1 MAIAAPDFMYIRDLV
16 RSRSAIVLE
25 VGKEYLV
32 ESRLEPLARK
42 EGIGSVAELV
52 SRLRTQSYNRL
63 HASVIEAMTTNE
75 TSFFRDSTPF
85 DALRTLLIPQLVEKR
100 RAQRRIAI
108 WSAASSSGQEIYSIA
123 IVLKE
128 LGTMLDGFQITLL
141 ATDLSAQM
149 VARAKEGK
157 YNQVEIGRGLTPAQL
172 SRFFTKV
179 GSDYQVKD
187 ELRKMVEFRELN
199 LASPWGSIPT
209 MDIVFLRNVMIY
221 FDIETRRGIL
231 QRVRQVL
238 QPDGCLFLG
247 AAETTS
253 NVDESFERTVV
264 DKAACYRMKGK

>member
-1 MAIAAPDFMYIRDLV
+1 MAIAAQDFMYIRDLV

-52 SRLRTQSYNRL
+52 SKLRTQSFNRL
-63 HASVIEAMTTNE
+63 HSAVIEAMTTNE

-85 DALRTLLIPQLVEKR
+85 DAMRATLIPQLVEKR
-100 RAQRRIAI
+100 RKERRIAI

-123 IVLKE
+123 ILLKE

-149 VARAKEGK
+149 VTRARDGK

-179 GSDYQVKD
+179 GADYQVKD

-199 LASPWGSIPT
+199 LAAPWGNIPT

-231 QRVRQVL
+231 QRVRQIL
-238 QPDGCLFLG
+238 QPDGILFLG

-253 NVDESFERTVV
+253 NVDESFERTVI
-264 DKAACYRMKGK
+264 DKAAGYRMKGK